1 VYLRAAGH
9 ELADP
14 PFLDVVPVRFGVS
27 RPDEHHHVPLLV
39 TPWAYSTYRG
49 S

>member
-1 VYLRAAGH
+1 KY
-9 ELADP
+9 
-14 PFLDVVPVRFGVS
+14 
-27 RPDEHHHVPLLV
+27 HVPLLV